1 MMTKAGQF
9 FSAAAAAA
17 DTSTPTDTVIVGIG
31 YCQHTETKVA
41 TVREK
46 ANTIEMSEG
55 EAH

>member
-9 FSAAAAAA
+9 FSAAA
-17 DTSTPTDTVIVGIG
+17 DTSTPTDIVSVGIG

-46 ANTIEMSEG
+46 ANTVKMSEG

>member
-9 FSAAAAAA
+9 FSAAAA
-17 DTSTPTDTVIVGIG
+17 DRSTPTDIVSVGIG